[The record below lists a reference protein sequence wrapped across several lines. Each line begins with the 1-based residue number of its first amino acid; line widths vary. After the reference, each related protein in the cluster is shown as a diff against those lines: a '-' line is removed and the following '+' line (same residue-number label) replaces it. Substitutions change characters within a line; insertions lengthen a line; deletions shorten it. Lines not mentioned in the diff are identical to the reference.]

1 MIREVPALLVFLEG
15 LASFL
20 SPCVLPLVPV
30 YIAYLAGSS
39 VEDLRDGGGPKNRLL
54 INSLGFIVGFSVVF
68 ILLGAAAGGLGKF
81 LLVHGDIIRKVSGV
95 VVIAFG
101 IFYTGIIN
109 IPFLNY
115 ERRLSLDV
123 KGYGFLPSLAMG
135 VGFSLGWTP
144 CIGPMLSSVLIM
156 AGRMG
161 TMHKGVALLAV
172 YSAGLAL
179 PFLVLAL
186 GIRYL
191 YKYLEVLNK
200 HMGKIKIIGG
210 ALLIVIGIMI
220 YIDYFSGLGVFY

>member
-39 VEDLRDGGGPKNRLL
+39 IDDLKEGEGPRNRLL
-54 INSLGFIVGFSVVF
+54 INSLGFILGFSVVF
-68 ILLGAAAGGLGKF
+68 VLLGAAASGLGRF

-95 VVIAFG
+95 VVIVFG

-115 ERRLSLDV
+115 ERRLNLDV
-123 KGYGFLPSLAMG
+123 KGYGFLSSLVLG
-135 VGFSLGWTP
+135 IGFSFGWTP

-156 AGRMG
+156 AGRLG
-161 TMHKGVALLAV
+161 TLYKGVVLLAV

-179 PFLVLAL
+179 PFLVLAV

-191 YKYLEVLNK
+191 YKYLEALKK
-200 HMGKIKIIGG
+200 HMGIIKIIGG
-210 ALLIVIGIMI
+210 ILLIIIGIMI
-220 YIDYFSGLGVFY
+220 YIDYFSGLGGFY